1 VINKNGTVIVNA
13 INPHGIQ
20 AVLIRPDTFGLDA
33 TTGEVLLKDGSK
45 IAFEKN
51 LINTM
56 QNLIANKKIVAAT
69 ITPNLFNIDPSTITN
84 PEDYVKLN
92 ECRDTSSI
100 SNNPNINNGS
110 ITSNPNLI
118 TWILVGIAILLILF
132 LLFRK

>member
-1 VINKNGTVIVNA
+1 
-13 INPHGIQ
+13 
-20 AVLIRPDTFGLDA
+20 LDA

-51 LINTM
+51 LSNTM